1 MLNTRAPILVMDSGL
16 GGLTVVK
23 ALRAALPNEEIV
35 YFGDTARVPYGSK
48 SKSTVTGFVRQ
59 IVTHF
64 RSSRPKHVV
73 IACNTATALALPEIA
88 GEFPELSI
96 SGVIEPGAQAAAAA
110 CPNPYPLIAVIATE
124 ATIRSGAYEEA
135 IHRRCAGAR
144 ILARSAPLLVPI
156 IEDGRDENDPLTQLA
171 LRQYLEPLIEQKP
184 DVLVLG
190 CTHYPIFKDLIGRM
204 MGCCVIDSAGQCA
217 QDVAARLRSGG
228 LLRSTPSGNSLQCYV
243 TDDSPKFKVLAER
256 FLGVEVQPPTWISP
270 ASLAEEVLLV
280 PIRRAG

>member
-1 MLNTRAPILVMDSGL
+1 MLNASAPILVMDSGL

-23 ALRAALPNEEIV
+23 ALRATLPNEEIV

-96 SGVIEPGAQAAAAA
+96 SGVIEPGAVAAALA
-110 CPNPYPLIAVIATE
+110 CSRSDPLIAVIATE
-124 ATIRSGAYEEA
+124 GTIRSGAYEEA

-144 ILARSAPLLVPI
+144 MLAAAAPLLVPI
-156 IEDGRDENDPLTQLA
+156 IEDGRDEDDPLTQLA
-171 LRQYLEPLIEQKP
+171 LRQYLEPIIAQRP

-190 CTHYPIFKDLIGRM
+190 CTHYPIFKKLIERM
-204 MGCCVIDSAGQCA
+204 MGCRVIDSAGQCA
-217 QDVAARLRSGG
+217 QDVAGRLRSGG
-228 LLRSTPSGNSLQCYV
+228 LLRSGMSGGWLQCYV

-256 FLGVEVQPPTWISP
+256 FLGVEVRPPTWISP
-270 ASLAEEVLLV
+270 ASLERQFSAVGM
-280 PIRRAG
+280 RRAG